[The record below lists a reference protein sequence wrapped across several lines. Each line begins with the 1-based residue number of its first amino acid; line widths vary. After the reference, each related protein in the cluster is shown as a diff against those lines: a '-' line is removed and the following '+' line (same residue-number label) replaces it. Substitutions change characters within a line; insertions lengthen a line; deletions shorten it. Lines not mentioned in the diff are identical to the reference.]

1 MHADGITLGQEMS
14 ETAVLVKA
22 PGLKNVRL
30 ENDATIETDSRGYA
44 IIPYVT
50 PYHRTNVTL
59 DSTTLGNNMEL
70 PNTTQKVVPTRAAVV
85 RANFAG
91 NIGRRA
97 FLILKRASGENVPYG
112 ATVTSTTDK
121 NAQASI
127 VSDGGMVYMSG
138 LKDNGEVYAQWGSK
152 TDQRCKAAYSLATEI
167 EGIAQTTAVCHQHG
181 K

>member
-1 MHADGITLGQEMS
+1 
-14 ETAVLVKA
+14 
-22 PGLKNVRL
+22 
-30 ENDATIETDSRGYA
+30 
-44 IIPYVT
+44 
-50 PYHRTNVTL
+50 
-59 DSTTLGNNMEL
+59 MEL

-152 TDQRCKAAYSLATEI
+152 TGQRRKAAYSLATEI
-167 EGIAQTTAVCHQHG
+167 EGIAQTTAVCHQQG